1 MKIVYE
7 YSHLGG
13 KQILQ
18 VDHPDLLKEVH
29 EVINAIDNVQK
40 TKVSKEKTSI
50 GKLLYYWW
58 IFRYISF

>member
-18 VDHPDLLKEVH
+18 VDYPEIFQDVH
-29 EVINAIDNVQK
+29 DSIRSISDIKKNKA
-40 TKVSKEKTSI
+40 SKEKTSK
-50 GKLLYYWW
+50 G
-58 IFRYISF
+58 